1 LSQFRLLLLALLYL
15 SLSGWL
21 FSSRAIAKEVV
32 FLTLEYPP
40 YSSEQMPGQGAA
52 VELLRMMLAGTP
64 WTPVVRFV
72 PWARVEHELKAA
84 RADGALLLWPEEL
97 KRYRIKPTSAIFLSR
112 LGFYV
117 RTEDAPRLD
126 VALSALKGRRV
137 CTVRGYGYPAELS
150 AAGVLLDESST
161 DTINL
166 QRIVRKRCDY
176 VALERAVG
184 QFILAQASSAAWRQ
198 NVSWME
204 PAFAELPLTFGVMP
218 DKPDA
223 EALLQAMEL
232 GLARLQQQQ
241 QYQRLLKRYGLDRP

>member
-1 LSQFRLLLLALLYL
+1 MSQFRLLLLALLYL

-117 RTEDAPRLD
+117 RT
-126 VALSALKGRRV
+126 
-137 CTVRGYGYPAELS
+137 
-150 AAGVLLDESST
+150 
-161 DTINL
+161 
-166 QRIVRKRCDY
+166 
-176 VALERAVG
+176 
-184 QFILAQASSAAWRQ
+184 
-198 NVSWME
+198 
-204 PAFAELPLTFGVMP
+204 
-218 DKPDA
+218 
-223 EALLQAMEL
+223 
-232 GLARLQQQQ
+232 
-241 QYQRLLKRYGLDRP
+241 